1 LSIARCG
8 RKPHLSLIDSRLPWL
23 FNALAGAGLALS
35 LAGCSDS
42 MTPGGSSQLRDE
54 SLGFSPRVV
63 ALGEPVPK
71 GGGVFKLGAPYNV
84 AGDIYVPKEDPTYD
98 KVGMA
103 SWYGVM
109 FHGRKT
115 SNGEVYD
122 MNSLTAAHPT
132 LPIPSYVRVTNL
144 NNQRSIIVRIN
155 DRGPYKKDR
164 ILDMSEKAAELLD
177 IKTKGTGLVR
187 VQYVGNAPLDGDDRY
202 ERKVLA
208 RQPWVTQVE
217 ASKPLIAGLE
227 PPARM
232 AKGKMPVAPA
242 GPVAQGA
249 PPASRG
255 LVMNA
260 SASAPLY
267 PHAQPQP
274 APRPRGVFIQA
285 GVFRDAANA
294 EQVRRKIAG
303 YGRVEVTQVTMGNDV
318 LHRVSI
324 GPFAAEREARAVLDR
339 GGQAG
344 LQGAVIVSR

>member
-1 LSIARCG
+1 MS
-8 RKPHLSLIDSRLPWL
+8 
-23 FNALAGAGLALS
+23 
-35 LAGCSDS
+35 
-42 MTPGGSSQLRDE
+42 
-54 SLGFSPRVV
+54 
-63 ALGEPVPK
+63 
-71 GGGVFKLGAPYNV
+71 

-187 VQYVGNAPLDGDDRY
+187 VQYAGNAPLDGDDRY

-232 AKGKMPVAPA
+232 AKGKMPVMAA
-242 GPVAQGA
+242 GPAPSGAYSEVKQAMQKA

-260 SASAPLY
+260 SASRPVY
-267 PHAQPQP
+267 PQAQP

-294 EQVRRKIAG
+294 EQVRRKIAA
-303 YGRVEVTQVTMGNDV
+303 YGPVEVTQVTMGNDV
-318 LHRVSI
+318 MHRVSI

-344 LQGAVIVSR
+344 LQGAVLVSR